1 MGKGN
6 VFALLATARNLVQ
19 CYPTRVIHKN
29 LRETD
34 SLLNRNSNMTSA
46 TASPAS
52 PATTGN
58 LNAAFAPASITAA
71 QPEGKIYT
79 RNQGRPQR
87 VLFIQECVAQEPLGV
102 QWISRAARNA
112 GHETKFVVTP
122 DSNWVKKV
130 KDFEPDVIGFMCTT
144 GVHKHV
150 MEMARGL
157 RKNLNFISVFG
168 GHHPTF
174 VPEILNESYIDIIVK
189 GEGEQAF
196 QDLLNNLRDGKP
208 LSNIQNLNIKEGSH
222 VFSNDI
228 RPLFANLDINGFPDR
243 EKLYEASAFYRDME
257 RKNFQASRGC
267 PYKCSFCFH
276 HAWKDKVYN
285 TSMTEYLRTRSAE
298 HMVSEIEWVRD
309 SFGVKEVHFVDD
321 IFNLRTQWVEEF
333 CELYAQRVKLPY
345 SVILQSNLLT
355 EKVAKLLKQSGCV
368 SARVAFEA
376 ANDRLRNEVLR
387 KGTMR
392 HHLTNSARYIKE
404 AGIRLTSL
412 NILAIPG
419 GTFEDDLETLKLN
432 IEAKVDHP
440 LVSIMQAYPETDIN
454 EMTRE
459 MGLLDQAAEFNPR
472 FNRNSILKL
481 KHARWSENL
490 HHLFPIVV
498 RFPWLYRFAPAL
510 SKVPT
515 RLVTQFYLVI
525 YMLFTEWLIVELN
538 YEWRKMLGI
547 QKVRIF
553 EFISRVSAKTWIKI
567 QQATIGK
574 YSKKLALSV
583 ESSDFTAD
591 AH

>member
-1 MGKGN
+1 
-6 VFALLATARNLVQ
+6 
-19 CYPTRVIHKN
+19 
-29 LRETD
+29 
-34 SLLNRNSNMTSA
+34 MTSA
-46 TASPAS
+46 TATLDKPLD
-52 PATTGN
+52 ATNT
-58 LNAAFAPASITAA
+58 
-71 QPEGKIYT
+71 QPLGKVYHEHA
-79 RNQGRPQR
+79 GRPQR
-87 VLFIQECVAQEPLGV
+87 VLFIQELVAQEPIGI
-102 QWISRAARNA
+102 QWISRAAKSA
-112 GHETKFVVTP
+112 GHQTKFVMTP
-122 DSNWVKKV
+122 DSNWIKKI
-130 KDFEPDVIGFMCTT
+130 KEFEPDVIGFMCTT

-150 MEMARGL
+150 MEMCKALKR
-157 RKNLNFISVFG
+157 NINFLSVFG

-174 VPEILNESYIDIIVK
+174 VPEIINEPYINMIVK

-196 QDLLNNLRDGKP
+196 QDILNNLRDGKP
-208 LSNIQNLNIKEGSH
+208 LSNIGNLDIREGTH
-222 VFSNDI
+222 VFKNDI
-228 RPLFANLDINGFPDR
+228 RPLFADLDVNGFPDR
-243 EKLYEASAFYRDME
+243 EALYEAAPFYRNSE
-257 RKNFQASRGC
+257 RKCFQASRGC

-276 HAWKDKVYN
+276 HAWKDKVYKS
-285 TSMTEYLRTRSAE
+285 TMGDYLRTRTPE
-298 HMVSEIEWVRD
+298 HVVQEIEWVRD
-309 SFGVKEVHFVDD
+309 TFGVKEVHFVDD

-376 ANDRLRNEVLR
+376 ANDRLRNEVMR

-392 HHLTNSARYIKE
+392 HHLTNSARYIRE

-432 IEAKVDHP
+432 IETKVAHP

-481 KHARWSENL
+481 DHARQSENL
-490 HHLFPIVV
+490 HHLFPIIV
-498 RFPWLYRFAPAL
+498 RFPWLFRFAPAL
-510 SKVPT
+510 CKIPT
-515 RLVTQFYLVI
+515 SLVTRIYLVA
-525 YMLFTEWLIVELN
+525 YMLFTEWLIIELN

-547 QKVRIF
+547 QKNRVI
-553 EFISRVSAKTWIKI
+553 EYIQRVSGKTWIKI

-574 YSKKLALSV
+574 YSKKLALRIQAG
-583 ESSDFTAD
+583 DFTQD
-591 AH
+591 VHN

>member
-1 MGKGN
+1 
-6 VFALLATARNLVQ
+6 
-19 CYPTRVIHKN
+19 
-29 LRETD
+29 
-34 SLLNRNSNMTSA
+34 MTPASA
-46 TASPAS
+46 TLTNSSAGAAVN
-52 PATTGN
+52 ATKATECTTSN
-58 LNAAFAPASITAA
+58 
-71 QPEGKIYT
+71 QPLGKIYSKH
-79 RNQGRPQR
+79 QGRPQR
-87 VLFIQECVAQEPLGV
+87 IVFIQESVAQEPLGV
-102 QWISRAARNA
+102 QWISRAAKNA
-112 GHETKFVVTP
+112 GHLPKFVVTP
-122 DSNWVKKV
+122 DANWIKRVKEY
-130 KDFEPDVIGFMCTT
+130 EPDVVGFMCTT

-150 MEMARGL
+150 MEMCKAL
-157 RKNLNFISVFG
+157 KNQYNFLSVFG

-174 VPEILNESYIDIIVK
+174 VPEMQHESYVDVLVK

-196 QDLLNNLRDGKP
+196 QDLLNNLRDGRP
-208 LSNIQNLNIKEGSH
+208 LSNIYNLNVKEDGH
-222 VFSNDI
+222 IFHNDI
-228 RPLFANLDINGFPDR
+228 RPLFANLDINGYPDR
-243 EKLYEASAFYRDME
+243 ESLYEASPFYRDME

-276 HAWKDKVYN
+276 HAWKDKVY
-285 TSMTEYLRTRSAE
+285 TASMTDYLRTRTPE

-309 SFGVKEVHFVDD
+309 TFGVKEVHFVDD

-355 EKVAKLLKQSGCV
+355 EKVAKLLKTSGCV

-392 HHLTNSARYIKE
+392 HHLTNSARYIRE

-419 GTFEDDLETLKLN
+419 GTFEDDLDTLKLN

-510 SKVPT
+510 SKIPT
-515 RLVTQFYLVI
+515 ALVTRIYLVM
-525 YMLFTEWLIVELN
+525 YMLFTEWLICELN
-538 YEWRKMLGI
+538 YEWRKMLGL
-547 QKVRIF
+547 QKNRVV
-553 EFISRVSAKTWIKI
+553 EFVQRVTAKTWIKV
-567 QQATIGK
+567 QQATVGK
-574 YSKKLALSV
+574 YSKKLALRV
-583 ESSDFTAD
+583 QASDFTAD

>member
-1 MGKGN
+1 
-6 VFALLATARNLVQ
+6 
-19 CYPTRVIHKN
+19 
-29 LRETD
+29 
-34 SLLNRNSNMTSA
+34 MTSA
-46 TASPAS
+46 S
-52 PATTGN
+52 ATIAQPVSTGGN
-58 LNAAFAPASITAA
+58 LQNAFSTSTEPL
-71 QPEGKIYT
+71 GKVYHEHA
-79 RNQGRPQR
+79 GRPQR
-87 VLFIQECVAQEPLGV
+87 VLFIQECVAQEPLGI
-102 QWISRAARNA
+102 QWISTAAKNA
-112 GHETKFVVTP
+112 GHQTKFVVTP
-122 DSNWVKKV
+122 DAHWIKKI
-130 KDFEPDVIGFMCTT
+130 KEFDPDVIGFMCTT

-150 MEMARGL
+150 MEMCKAIK
-157 RKNLNFISVFG
+157 KNHKFLSVFG

-174 VPEILNESYIDIIVK
+174 VPEIINESYIDMVVK
-189 GEGEQAF
+189 GEGEGAF
-196 QDLLNNLRDGKP
+196 QDILNNLRDGKP
-208 LSNIQNLNIKEGSH
+208 LSNIQNLNIKEGNH
-222 VFSNDI
+222 IFKNDL
-228 RPLFANLDINGFPDR
+228 RPLFANLDTNGFPDR
-243 EKLYEASAFYRDME
+243 AGIYEASAFYRDME

-276 HAWKDKVYN
+276 HAWKDKIYQ
-285 TSMTEYLRTRSAE
+285 TSMTEYLRTRTAE

-309 SFGVKEVHFVDD
+309 TFGVKEVHFVDD

-333 CELYAQRVKLPY
+333 CELYMQRVKLPY

-368 SARVAFEA
+368 SARIAFEA

-440 LVSIMQAYPETDIN
+440 LVSLMQAYPETDIN

-481 KHARWSENL
+481 KHAQWSENL

-510 SKVPT
+510 SKIPT
-515 RLVTQFYLVI
+515 KLVTKFYLYM
-525 YMLFTEWLIVELN
+525 YMLFSEWLIVELN
-538 YEWRKMLGI
+538 YEWRKMLGLE
-547 QKVRIF
+547 RIKIV
-553 EFISRVSAKTWIKI
+553 EFVHRVAVKGWIKV

-574 YSKKLALSV
+574 YSKKLALRV
-583 ESSDFTAD
+583 QASDFTAD
-591 AH
+591 VH

>member
-1 MGKGN
+1 MTPPPTATLDRALNVDTTHQPLGK
-6 VFALLATARNLVQ
+6 V
-19 CYPTRVIHKN
+19 
-29 LRETD
+29 
-34 SLLNRNSNMTSA
+34 
-46 TASPAS
+46 
-52 PATTGN
+52 
-58 LNAAFAPASITAA
+58 
-71 QPEGKIYT
+71 YT
-79 RNQGRPQR
+79 NHQGRAQR
-87 VLFIQECVAQEPLGV
+87 VLFIQECVAQEPLGI
-102 QWISRAARNA
+102 QWISRAAKLA

-130 KDFEPDVIGFMCTT
+130 KDYEPDVIGFMCTT
-144 GVHKHV
+144 GVHRHV
-150 MEMARGL
+150 MEMAKAL
-157 RKNLNFISVFG
+157 RKNMNFLSVFG

-174 VPEILNESYIDIIVK
+174 VPEIINEDYIDVIVK

-196 QDLLNNLRDGKP
+196 QELLNGLRDGRP
-208 LSNIQNLNIKEGSH
+208 ITNIQNLDVREGKH
-222 VFSNDI
+222 IFKNDL
-228 RPLFANLDINGFPDR
+228 RPLFMDLDVNGFPDR
-243 EKLYEASAFYRDME
+243 EGLYAASDFYRDMD
-257 RKNFQASRGC
+257 RKCFQASRGC

-285 TSMTEYLRTRSAE
+285 TSMSEYLRTRTPE
-298 HMVSEIEWVRD
+298 HMVKEIEWVRD
-309 SFGVKEVHFVDD
+309 TFGVKEVHFVDD

-333 CELYAQRVKLPY
+333 CEIYTKRVGLPY

-355 EKVAKLLKQSGCV
+355 EKVARLLKESGCI

-432 IEAKVDHP
+432 IDAKVDHP

-481 KHARWSENL
+481 KHAQWSENL

-498 RFPWLYRFAPAL
+498 RHPWLFRFAPAL

-515 RLVTQFYLVI
+515 RLVTQFYLVL
-525 YMLFTEWLIVELN
+525 YMLYTEWLIVELN
-538 YEWRKMLGI
+538 DAWRRKLGL
-547 QKVRIF
+547 QKNPVV
-553 EFISRVSAKTWIKI
+553 EYVQRVSEKTWIKI
-567 QQATIGK
+567 LQATVGK
-574 YSKKLALSV
+574 YSKKRALAMQSTDL
-583 ESSDFTAD
+583 TAD
-591 AH
+591 VH